1 VIPPRLLAATL
12 CVAAGLALVPT
23 AGAASPPGSEPA
35 PAPAPAPAR
44 RIVTLAPHLAELV
57 HAAGAGDRLVG
68 VSDWSDYPPGVEDL
82 PRVGSAVQVDLET
95 LVALAP
101 DLVLGWEGGNPA
113 RLLRQVEG
121 QGFRLVTF
129 GVETLEDIGTQIEA
143 IGRLAGTSAAAAQAA
158 ARYHA
163 GLAALRAEQAGKAE
177 LRVFYQVS
185 WRPLY
190 TVGGRQVISQ
200 VIALCRG
207 RNIFGDQAV
216 LAPAVGLEAIV
227 ARNPEVI
234 LSTQRQAAELAE
246 WRRWNEVAAVA
257 AGHLYTV
264 PGDLLARPSP
274 RILDGARA
282 VCAALDQAR
291 P

>member
-1 VIPPRLLAATL
+1 MTPARRLAAAL
-12 CVAAGLALVPT
+12 CVAGSLALLSPVT
-23 AGAASPPGSEPA
+23 ATEPA
-35 PAPAPAPAR
+35 AEYPPAQ

-68 VSDWSDYPPGVEDL
+68 VSDWSDYPPGVEAL

-101 DLVLGWEGGNPA
+101 DLVLGWEGGNPV

-129 GVETLEDIGTQIEA
+129 GVETLDDIGTQIEA
-143 IGRLAGTSAAAAQAA
+143 IGHLAGTSDTAARAA
-158 ARYHA
+158 ARYRDA
-163 GLAALRAEQAGKAE
+163 LAALGAEQAGKTE

-190 TVGGRQVISQ
+190 TIGGRQVISQ
-200 VIALCRG
+200 VISLCRG
-207 RNIFGDQAV
+207 RNVFASQAA
-216 LAPAVGLEAIV
+216 LAPAVGLEAVV
-227 ARNPEVI
+227 ARDPEVI
-234 LSTQRQAAELAE
+234 LATQRQAAELAE
-246 WRRWNEVAAVA
+246 WRRWDHVAAVA
-257 AGHLYTV
+257 GGHLFTV

-274 RILDGARA
+274 RILEGARE
-282 VCAALDQAR
+282 VCAALDRAR
-291 P
+291 D

>member
-1 VIPPRLLAATL
+1 MTPARRLAAAL
-12 CVAAGLALVPT
+12 CVAGSLALLSPVT
-23 AGAASPPGSEPA
+23 ATEPA
-35 PAPAPAPAR
+35 AEYPPAQ

-68 VSDWSDYPPGVEDL
+68 VSDWSDYPPGVEAL

-101 DLVLGWEGGNPA
+101 DLVLGWEGGNPV

-129 GVETLEDIGTQIEA
+129 GVETLDDIGTQIEA
-143 IGRLAGTSAAAAQAA
+143 IGHLAGTSDTAARAA
-158 ARYHA
+158 ARYRDA
-163 GLAALRAEQAGKAE
+163 LAALGAEQAGKTE

-190 TVGGRQVISQ
+190 TIGGRQVISQ
-200 VIALCRG
+200 VISLCRG
-207 RNIFGDQAV
+207 RNVFASQAA
-216 LAPAVGLEAIV
+216 LAPAVGLEAVV
-227 ARNPEVI
+227 ARDPEVI
-234 LSTQRQAAELAE
+234 LAAQRQAAELAE
-246 WRRWNEVAAVA
+246 WRRWDHVAAVA
-257 AGHLYTV
+257 GGHLFTV

-274 RILDGARA
+274 RLLDGARA
-282 VCAALDQAR
+282 VCAALDRAR
-291 P
+291 Q

>member
-1 VIPPRLLAATL
+1 MTRSRRLSAALCAAACLVLGPLAAAGPGA
-12 CVAAGLALVPT
+12 VAEPEPQPGPAL
-23 AGAASPPGSEPA
+23 
-35 PAPAPAPAR
+35 

-68 VSDWSDYPPGVEDL
+68 VSDWSDYPPGVEAL

-129 GVETLEDIGTQIEA
+129 GVETLEDIGAQIEA
-143 IGRLAGTSAAAAQAA
+143 IGRLAGTADAAARAA
-158 ARYHA
+158 ARYHDGLVA
-163 GLAALRAEQAGKAE
+163 LAAAQAGKAE

-200 VIALCRG
+200 VISLCRG
-207 RNIFGDQAV
+207 RNVFADQAV
-216 LAPAVGLEAIV
+216 LAPAVGLEAVV
-227 ARNPEVI
+227 ARDPEVI
-234 LSTQRQAAELAE
+234 LATQRQAAELDE
-246 WRRWNEVAAVA
+246 WRRWGNVAAVA
-257 AGHLYTV
+257 GGHLYTL

-274 RILDGARA
+274 RILDGARE
-282 VCAALDQAR
+282 VCAALDRAR
-291 P
+291 D

>member
-1 VIPPRLLAATL
+1 MTPARRLAAAL
-12 CVAAGLALVPT
+12 CVAGSLAFLSPAT
-23 AGAASPPGSEPA
+23 ATEPA
-35 PAPAPAPAR
+35 AEYPPAQ

-68 VSDWSDYPPGVEDL
+68 VSDWSDYPPGVEAL

-101 DLVLGWEGGNPA
+101 DLVLGWEGGNPV

-129 GVETLEDIGTQIEA
+129 GVETLDDIGTQIEA
-143 IGRLAGTSAAAAQAA
+143 IGHLAGTSDTAARAA
-158 ARYHA
+158 ARYRDA
-163 GLAALRAEQAGKAE
+163 LAALGAEQAGKTE

-190 TVGGRQVISQ
+190 TIGGRQVISQ
-200 VIALCRG
+200 VISLCHG
-207 RNIFGDQAV
+207 RNVFASQAA
-216 LAPAVGLEAIV
+216 LAPAVGLEAVV
-227 ARNPEVI
+227 ARDPEVI
-234 LSTQRQAAELAE
+234 LATQRQAAELAE
-246 WRRWNEVAAVA
+246 WRRWDHVAAVA
-257 AGHLYTV
+257 GGHLFTV

-274 RILDGARA
+274 RLLDGARA
-282 VCAALDQAR
+282 VCAALDRAR
-291 P
+291 Q

>member
-1 VIPPRLLAATL
+1 MTPLRCLAAAL
-12 CVAAGLALVPT
+12 CVAGSLAAVSTT
-23 AGAASPPGSEPA
+23 AATEPA
-35 PAPAPAPAR
+35 AAHPPAQ

-68 VSDWSDYPPGVEDL
+68 VSDWSDYPPGVEAL

-101 DLVLGWEGGNPA
+101 DLVLGWEGGNPL

-129 GVETLEDIGTQIEA
+129 GVETLDDIGAQIEA
-143 IGRLAGTSAAAAQAA
+143 IGRLAGTPETAARAA
-158 ARYHA
+158 ARYRDA
-163 GLAALRAEQAGKAE
+163 LAALAAEQAGKAE

-190 TVGGRQVISQ
+190 TIGGRQVISQ
-200 VIALCRG
+200 VISLCRG
-207 RNIFGDQAV
+207 RNVFANQAT
-216 LAPAVGLEAIV
+216 LAPAVGLEAVV
-227 ARNPEVI
+227 ARDPEVI
-234 LSTQRQAAELAE
+234 LATQRQAAELAE
-246 WRRWNEVAAVA
+246 WRRWDNVAAVA
-257 AGHLYTV
+257 GGHLYTV

-282 VCAALDQAR
+282 VCAALDRAR

>member
-1 VIPPRLLAATL
+1 VILARRAAAL
-12 CVAAGLALVPT
+12 CAAAAVALALAVATAALPEPVP
-23 AGAASPPGSEPA
+23 EPVPEA
-35 PAPAPAPAR
+35 APAR

-57 HAAGAGDRLVG
+57 HAAGAGAQLVG
-68 VSDWSDYPPGVEDL
+68 VSDWSDYPAGVESL

-113 RLLRQVEG
+113 RLLQQVEG

-143 IGRLAGTSAAAAQAA
+143 IGRLAGTPGPAAQAA

-200 VIALCRG
+200 VITLCRG

-227 ARNPEVI
+227 ARDPEVI
-234 LSTQRQAAELAE
+234 LASARQAAELAE
-246 WRRWNEVAAVA
+246 WRRWPEVAAVA
-257 AGHLYTV
+257 GGHLYTV